1 MKTEH
6 PKNYPA
12 TAFEKAR
19 LTWYEQY
26 GSAVVGSNRMFLL
39 AVIMV
44 VAVALLCITIM
55 MMMPLKTVQPYL
67 VKVNADGM
75 AVATPVELATYRPGD
90 AEKKYFLSDWA
101 IKLLTLDRFLTNKN
115 LLDAYDRVRDKAIP
129 EFAEYVETNK
139 PAEALRLDPNLT
151 RVVKIRSVA
160 FISDGAA
167 LVRAALETRSGKGN
181 TFTRK
186 NVILTI
192 HYSLVPPK
200 TEQDIFKNPIGLYI
214 THFALSEDLN

>member
-1 MKTEH
+1 MKNS
-6 PKNYPA
+6 PV

-19 LTWYEQY
+19 IKWFEQY
-26 GSAVVGSNRMFLL
+26 GSAVVGSNRMFFL
-39 AVIMV
+39 AMSMV
-44 VAVALLCITIM
+44 VAVVALCITIM

-75 AVATPVELATYRPGD
+75 PTATPVAMESYRPGE

-101 IKLLTLDRFLTNKN
+101 VKLLTLDRFLTNKN
-115 LLDAYDRVRDKAIP
+115 LLDAYARARDKAIP

-151 RVVKIRSVA
+151 RIAKIRSVA

-167 LVRAALETRSGKGN
+167 LVRAALETRSGKGQAI
-181 TFTRK
+181 TRK

-192 HYSLVPPK
+192 HYSLIPPR
-200 TEQDIFKNPIGLYI
+200 TEQEIFDNPIGLYI